1 MAKQFSKIN
10 FQVQTQLGLLD
21 ISAQIQFSRFFFIFF
36 FSKLI
41 VLIKLKPFL
50 MDFCSFSSVLSG
62 HINSRQQFRPKYEL
76 IDRLLAIHA

>member
-1 MAKQFSKIN
+1 MMKQYSKIN

-21 ISAQIQFSRFFFIFF
+21 ISAQIQFCRFFF

-50 MDFCSFSSVLSG
+50 MDFCSFPSVLSG
-62 HINSRQQFRPKYEL
+62 HINSRQQFWSKYEL
-76 IDRLLAIHA
+76 IERLLVIHA